1 MTRCPPIPAHLL
13 RGVLLPLGPHQLLLV
28 NHELLVLALELG
40 QEVLLLQDQL
50 VRVLDTSRGSIIIT
64 STLSIII

>member
-28 NHELLVLALELG
+28 DHELLVLALELG

-50 VRVLDTSRGSIIIT
+50 VRVLDNSSQH
-64 STLSIII
+64 